1 MFIQIFVYINSF
13 KHKNLSL
20 NFAKSTLLS
29 LAELVISETAFK
41 MGGVYMEKAVSV
53 EKDVPQFAEFRVW
66 VDKIEKFRDRV
77 LIETFYLT
85 AARAMELLTKISP
98 SDIKYKKTTCYGPLA
113 TWSLG
118 EYMNEK
124 ALLIKIRV
132 GKHKKPTYRVVA
144 LPCNPIYEPWTLD
157 LLKWIKQTGKISFD
171 LSRSGAT
178 KILQR
183 HLEQY
188 WPGIHLHSLRHFRC
202 THLCEVYGFGPM
214 DLVTY
219 MGWTYRTAFGISMLD
234 RYMHLSWKD
243 YFPKLLRPL
252 KG

>member
-1 MFIQIFVYINSF
+1 MSVP
-13 KHKNLSL
+13 
-20 NFAKSTLLS
+20 
-29 LAELVISETAFK
+29 EL
-41 MGGVYMEKAVSV
+41 
-53 EKDVPQFAEFRVW
+53 PEFRAV
-66 VDKIEKFRDRV
+66 VDRIKSFRDSV
-77 LIETFYLT
+77 LIKTLYLL
-85 AARAMELLTKISP
+85 AARVNEITLKIS
-98 SDIKYKKTTCYGPLA
+98 SSRGRETR
-113 TWSLG
+113 SLG
-118 EYMNEK
+118 KFIDWSIREFDGEK
-124 ALLIKIRV
+124 ALVVKCPVLKRKPKRKREGDVVYKLI
-132 GKHKKPTYRVVA
+132 A
-144 LPCNPIYEPWTLD
+144 LPVNPIYEPWTLD

-171 LSRSGAT
+171 LSRFGAS
-178 KILQR
+178 KILKK

-202 THLCEVYGFGPM
+202 THLSEIYGFSPM